1 MICLGNTH
9 FEKYV
14 VWVTTPYSEYR
25 NLYDPAVANL
35 SYYLVSVWAVEKFKD
50 NKKPEHILVSRNL
63 ARHPDFNFLFQ
74 LDKDYRPTK
83 TTDMVQ
89 YEHYMETK
97 DFGGNLYKLSRENV
111 IKLFR
116 KLNQIGDNPV

>member
-14 VWVTTPYSEYR
+14 VWVTTPYSEIR
-25 NLYDPAVANL
+25 KLYDPVVANL
-35 SYYLVSVWAVEKFKD
+35 PYYLVSVWAVEKFQK
-50 NKKPEHILVSRNL
+50 NNETPQYILVSRNL
-63 ARHPDFNFLFQ
+63 ARNPDFNFLFN

-83 TTDMVQ
+83 NTDMIQ
-89 YEHYMETK
+89 YEHYLETK

-111 IKLFR
+111 IKLFE
-116 KLNQIGDNPV
+116 KVQNLSQS